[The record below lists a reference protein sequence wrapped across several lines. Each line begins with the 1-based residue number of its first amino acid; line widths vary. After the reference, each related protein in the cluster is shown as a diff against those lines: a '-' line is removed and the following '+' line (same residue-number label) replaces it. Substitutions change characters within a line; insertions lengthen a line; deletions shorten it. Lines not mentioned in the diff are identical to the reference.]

1 MQLPDPSEIRC
12 REEVPNEEKV
22 FALVDEAYSK
32 LYGTVPISEA
42 QIRRYA
48 KKFIPIVNP
57 ELTCFIEDDAGR
69 LVAFGV
75 SAPSMADALK
85 KSRGR
90 LFPIGW
96 IGVLKA
102 LSRNDTLDL
111 FLIAVTEEYRNKA
124 VNAVLMNHVLK
135 GCHKMGIKHA
145 ETGPQLETN
154 HKVQS
159 QWNFFKTEQHKRRRC
174 YVKSLELA
182 PQ

>member
-1 MQLPDPSEIRC
+1 M
-12 REEVPNEEKV
+12 
-22 FALVDEAYSK
+22 FALVNEAYSK

-57 ELTCFIEDDAGR
+57 ELTCFIMDDKDN

-85 KSRGR
+85 KSQGR
-90 LFPIGW
+90 LFPFGW
-96 IGVLKA
+96 AGVLKA
-102 LSRNDTLDL
+102 LKKNDTLDL
-111 FLIAVTEEYRNKA
+111 FLVAVTEEYRNKA

-135 GCHKMGIKHA
+135 GCHKMGITHA

-154 HKVQS
+154 EKVQH
-159 QWNFFKTEQHKRRRC
+159 QWNFFNTRQHKRRRC
-174 YVKSLELA
+174 FVKKLDA
-182 PQ
+182 